1 MLSFLLELLAP
12 PRKTERVVRELS
24 RTLLADLAYIDGN
37 DGVLPYK
44 HPSVAALIWEI
55 KYYANER
62 AAKLGGALLAERIFA
77 IASET
82 IGTPL
87 LVPIPI
93 HSSRKHERGHNQCE
107 VLCEAVTNILEK
119 SYDTHIVEY
128 APHALVR
135 TRLTPT
141 QQGLPRATR
150 LTNPRNSMKAN
161 PSQVQNRACI
171 VVDDVSTTG
180 ATLEEAKRALLEA
193 GARSVACIYLSH

>member
-24 RTLLADLAYIDGN
+24 STALAELAYKDGN
-37 DGVLPYK
+37 GGVLPYRDA
-44 HPSVAALIWEI
+44 SVATLVWEL
-55 KYYANER
+55 KYYANPR
-62 AAKLGGALLAERIFA
+62 AASLAGAVLAERIFA

-87 LVPIPI
+87 LIPIPM
-93 HSSRKHERGHNQCE
+93 HSSRKRERGHNQCE
-107 VLCEAVTNILEK
+107 VLCEAALKKLEAA
-119 SYDTHIVEY
+119 YGAHIVEY

-135 TRLTPT
+135 TRLTHT
-141 QQGLPRATR
+141 QQGLPRSER
-150 LTNPRNSMKAN
+150 LSNVAHSMKAKAL
-161 PSQVQNRACI
+161 QVQNRACV

-193 GARSVACIYLSH
+193 GARSVETVCLAH